1 MDLNEQEK
9 GILIGVVLTVIAFY
23 TFSFFFPSQTP
34 SESDIQQEEIQQ
46 TRADRLLNEPL
57 GLYTGIEK
65 VNEGRPQRNRHNA
78 LKKMVKG
85 TTPNKKAV
93 ADKKMENDKK
103 QTDKKKEDEDE
114 DKKKEDEETEEDDNN
129 TDVEVDN
136 SYAAENTK
144 DNESPGIAGVSGSF
158 YPGYMSGE
166 NENTEELD
174 TIEEWIAYFV
184 NAQSLASIDRFT
196 NAYLSQKISSDI
208 FYSVIEELLTN
219 FREKLKHYGIIALSK
234 TPSRESFEHL
244 VHITESDHH
253 EQKVQ
258 SRAMQSFN
266 MYTQTN
272 HLNVVAATLSSS
284 KDNVRLKAIKLAVT
298 SAQLNLKPN
307 SNSLDG
313 ENQNR
318 QRQRLSSSGSNDF
331 YKYKNVVLYQS
342 LKEKLENMAQRDHNS
357 AVRTQAGQAANTIN
371 ELLQQFT

>member
-9 GILIGVVLTVIAFY
+9 GILVGVILTVVAFY

-34 SESDIQQEEIQQ
+34 SESDLQQEEIQQ
-46 TRADRLLNEPL
+46 THADRLLNEPL
-57 GLYTGIEK
+57 GLYTGVEK

-78 LKKMVKG
+78 LKKMKG

-103 QTDKKKEDEDE
+103 QIDKKKEAEDEDEDEDE
-114 DKKKEDEETEEDDNN
+114 DKKKEDEETEEDSDN

-136 SYAAENTK
+136 SYAAEDTK
-144 DNESPGIAGVSGSF
+144 GNESSGIAGVSGSF
-158 YPGYMSGE
+158 YPGNMSGE
-166 NENTEELD
+166 NENTAELD
-174 TIEEWIAYFV
+174 TIEEWVAYFV

-196 NAYLSQKISSDI
+196 NAYLSQKISSDL

-266 MYTQTN
+266 MYTQTS
-272 HLNVVAATLSSS
+272 HLNVVDATLSSS
-284 KDNVRLKAIKLAVT
+284 KDNVRLKAVEVAVT

-313 ENQNR
+313 EKSK
-318 QRQRLSSSGSNDF
+318 SSAS
-331 YKYKNVVLYQS
+331 KTIII
-342 LKEKLENMAQRDHNS
+342 EK
-357 AVRTQAGQAANTIN
+357 
-371 ELLQQFT
+371 